1 MRAQSNN
8 SLIATFL
15 YLYKGVTMVP
25 YADLKEWDPLT
36 GSEKAFSPEYVAQ
49 MKKIELRNI
58 LKSYTGFSDLFVELI
73 QNALDAVDE
82 RLALGEK
89 GYEPLIWILIDL
101 SSNTVCVTDNGIGF
115 GPDQFKFFLSPNIT
129 FKTGR
134 NFRGS
139 KGVGATYLAYG
150 FNFLQLGTKIPEFV
164 FVGNLERG
172 RDWVDDEKSSV
183 LRPKVKKAKPI
194 HQAFNEIERGS
205 TFCIKLVGENVRPR
219 DLGWLGAKTADQWE
233 IVLRVLTPIGG
244 FYPDKSIPK
253 TICHLEVIDR
263 EGNRTTKTINK
274 CEYLYPHEIV
284 NSAINLEELLEQQ
297 VKLTKKQKPVS
308 EIPQKYKKL
317 DGIYMTWSTD
327 DLLGQAFSS
336 TNSEETDRNI
346 IKEQEMRVYGF
357 FCYTT
362 KIWDQFNDDIVGLR
376 KKMRI
381 LRGGLRLAS
390 HNMIQGINQDIPLTR
405 YTGYEAQTHV
415 IVYFKDAEPDLGRK
429 GFQPELV
436 DIAQRIA
443 VNVVNIFRQW
453 KMNLKPDT
461 GVTPELRRDL
471 DVFEWRQ
478 KQIEH
483 AQKSPL
489 TIKGKG
495 LFMPTEEIPIT
506 STPLTEQDVVA
517 LFNQLLSAGVVRGI
531 RIMATSQHETY
542 DGLFKL
548 EMRKPYIRYI
558 FNKDTNPLGVP
569 KTIFAHGDAL
579 SKPYILEYKFN
590 VDALIDDIK
599 REEKGVKDIQLVIA
613 WEMGEGWQAEYR
625 VIPLLHLGYAH
636 QRHIHGCTHI
646 VLEAT
651 SSNVAFYAIILSEL
665 VRYLQDPDAEQERQ
679 GRLYL
684 KE

>member
-1 MRAQSNN
+1 
-8 SLIATFL
+8 
-15 YLYKGVTMVP
+15 MVL
-25 YADLKEWDPLT
+25 YADLEEWDPLT
-36 GSEKAFSPEYVAQ
+36 GSEKAFPPEYVAQ
-49 MKKIELRNI
+49 MKKIEIRNI
-58 LKSYTGFSDLFVELI
+58 LKSYTGFCDLFVELI

-82 RLALGEK
+82 RLDLGED
-89 GYEPLIWILIDL
+89 GYEPQIWILIDL

-115 GPDQFKFFLSPNIT
+115 GQDQFKFFLSPNIT
-129 FKTGR
+129 FKIGR

-150 FNFLQLGTKIPEFV
+150 FNFLQIGTKIPEFV
-164 FVGNLERG
+164 FVGNLAHG

-183 LRPKVKKAKPI
+183 LRPKVKKAEPM

-219 DLGWLGAKTADQWE
+219 DLSWLGAKTADQWE

-244 FYPDKSIPK
+244 IYLDKSVPK
-253 TICHLEVIDR
+253 TICHLEVVDR
-263 EGNRTTKTINK
+263 EGKRTTKTITE
-274 CEYLYPHEIV
+274 CEYFYPHEIV
-284 NSAINLEELLEQQ
+284 NSAVGLRELLEQQ
-297 VKLTKKQKPVS
+297 IKLAKKQRPVS
-308 EIPQKYKKL
+308 EISQKYKKL

-336 TNSEETDRNI
+336 VNSEETDKNI
-346 IKEQEMRVYGF
+346 IKEQEIGVYGF
-357 FCYTT
+357 FTYTT
-362 KIWDQFNDDIVGLR
+362 KIWDQFNDVSVGLR
-376 KKMRI
+376 KRMRI

-390 HNMIQGINQDIPLTR
+390 HNMIQGVNLAIPLTR
-405 YTGYEAQTHV
+405 YTGYQDQTQV
-415 IVYFKDAEPDLGRK
+415 IVNFKDAEPDLGRK
-429 GFQPELV
+429 GFQPELA

-471 DVFEWRQ
+471 NVFEWTQ

-495 LFMPTEEIPIT
+495 LFMPTEEVPIT

-531 RIMATSQHETY
+531 KIMATSQHETY
-542 DGLFKL
+542 DGLYKI
-548 EMRKPYIRYI
+548 EMTKPYTRYI

-569 KTIFAHGDAL
+569 ESIFAQGDVL

-590 VDALIDDIK
+590 ADALIDDIE

-613 WEMGEGWQAEYR
+613 WEMGEAWQARYR
-625 VIPLLHLGYAH
+625 VIPLLHLEYAH
-636 QRHIHGCTHI
+636 HRHIHGCTHI
-646 VLEAT
+646 VIEAT
-651 SSNVAFYAIILSEL
+651 SPNVAFYAIILSEL
-665 VRYLQDPDAEQERQ
+665 VRYLQNPEAEKERQ
-679 GRLYL
+679 EKLYL
-684 KE
+684 QE